1 MPARKYINISESIDM
16 ICHERNQPSARPR
29 VSRPAVIPFRTP
41 AATTQPL
48 SPVQEPPAEL
58 NPLAGSRV
66 LIVDDDRL
74 NVRILQGILQSEGF
88 QIASAVSGEDAL
100 ERYDSFKPDLV
111 LLDVVMSG
119 MDGFE
124 ACRELRRR
132 HGGNA
137 APVIFI
143 TAKAESEDV
152 VAGFTAGGVDY
163 LPKPFRA
170 KEAVVRIRTHLQNRR
185 LLEQLAGA
193 NAAKNRFL
201 GMCAH
206 DLRSPLASIRGL
218 AEFLQDPMMGEL
230 NADQKD
236 LAATI
241 QTTAQSMLQMV
252 NELLDV
258 ATIEAGELRV
268 EREACDFVDL
278 IRKGIYLA
286 NLDAARKNTRIE
298 LAEPP
303 LAGPIAVD
311 PNKIR
316 QVVANLLSNAVKY
329 SPPGSLIQVTFTA
342 TPTHQSFTVLDQ
354 GPGIPEGERD
364 QLFKDFGRLST
375 KPTGGEK
382 STGLG
387 LAICRKIVAAHNG
400 TIAAENHP
408 AGGCAFSVT
417 LPTA

>member
-16 ICHERNQPSARPR
+16 TFGA
-29 VSRPAVIPFRTP
+29 PAPVASEAPEAVAPTIVPFRALPGSAAPASP
-41 AATTQPL
+41 AAN
-48 SPVQEPPAEL
+48 SEAG
-58 NPLAGSRV
+58 PLAGSRV
-66 LIVDDDRL
+66 LIVDDDRI
-74 NVRILQGILQSEGF
+74 NVRILQGILQTEGF
-88 QIASAVSGEDAL
+88 EIAAAESGEAAL
-100 ERYDSFKPDLV
+100 KQYDLFKPDLV
-111 LLDVVMSG
+111 LLDVMMPG
-119 MDGFE
+119 MDGFQT
-124 ACRELRRR
+124 CRELRRR
-132 HGGNA
+132 HGTGA

-143 TAKAESEDV
+143 TAKAESDDV
-152 VAGFTAGGVDY
+152 VSGFTAGGVDY
-163 LPKPFRA
+163 LPKPFRP
-170 KEAVVRIRTHLQNRR
+170 KEALARIRTHLQNRR
-185 LLEQLAGA
+185 LLEQLTGA

-230 NADQKD
+230 SADQRD

-241 QTTAQSMLQMV
+241 QTTAQSMLQLV

-268 EREACDFVDL
+268 ERQPSDFVEL
-278 IRKGIYLA
+278 ITKSVYLA

-298 LAEPP
+298 ITDAAP
-303 LAGPIAVD
+303 AGPIDLD

-316 QVVANLLSNAVKY
+316 QVLANLLSNAVKY
-329 SPPGSLIQVTFTA
+329 SPPGSVIRVSFSGTA
-342 TPTHQSFTVLDQ
+342 TSQTFTVLDQ

-387 LAICRKIVAAHNG
+387 LAICRKIVAAHQG
-400 TIAAENHP
+400 SITAENHP
-408 AGGCAFSVT
+408 AGGCAFRVT
-417 LPTA
+417 LPTTA